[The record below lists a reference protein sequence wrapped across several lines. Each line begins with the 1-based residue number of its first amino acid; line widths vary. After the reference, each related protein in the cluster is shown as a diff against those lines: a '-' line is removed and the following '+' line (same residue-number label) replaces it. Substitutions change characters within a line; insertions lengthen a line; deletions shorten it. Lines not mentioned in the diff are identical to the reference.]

1 MDDLAGVQR
10 QRWPHET
17 ANQSQD
23 HHRKHARSYAKAK
36 VWQIEKACRLGAV
49 SSESV
54 IGRRDPERFSTIGI
68 KTLVAGKGMEET

>member
-23 HHRKHARSYAKAK
+23 HRRKNARSYAKAK

-49 SSESV
+49 SGESV
-54 IGRRDPERFSTIGI
+54 IGRPETPKDSRQLAS
-68 KTLVAGKGMEET
+68 KRWWPEKQ